1 MFGKNHIK
9 WWSVA
14 LMLIA
19 MALPFAIRGSASK
32 KEGITQANRVKATY
46 VLMEAQRQHFLEHDD
61 AFYHLIAYAYSL
73 DSTNTS
79 IAFYMGVAKFE
90 RTSFEHTDELTAA
103 LAQMRKH
110 VEAHPEDKYEARLY
124 AHAAF
129 LVNQYQEGL
138 RVLNIQHQLHPQD
151 DNLLSTMA
159 DAYEKTSD
167 YQKALAIYDTL
178 QQWRGQ
184 SVELSSA
191 KLKAYQAL
199 NDTTGAIHEMRALLA
214 SAPTNADYNLAM
226 GKMLFMFGYRDSA
239 MVYYDKAQQYEPDNG
254 LTYLTKAEYYL
265 ALGDTLN
272 YDRQTY
278 QALVSTDLDVE
289 SKLQILVNYTKTLLS
304 AKDTTHRTDHLFD
317 VLIEQH
323 PLEPQIRVLY
333 SEYLMVIDNN
343 EGAAEQIDYAL
354 NLDPTNKELWTRL
367 MAYYLYAGNYE
378 KAIEVGD
385 KAIRLNPDN
394 VELYSYLGS
403 SCYSVKQYD
412 KAIEVYDKALAIL
425 DSTQVD
431 DRSNLLSG
439 KADVKFAMGD
449 TIAAFALYDQS
460 LDLNPDNPGTLN
472 NYAYFL
478 ALSNRD
484 LDKAER
490 MSAKTIVEDAAN
502 PTYLDTYAWVFY
514 MRKEYTMAQ
523 LYIEMAINNEEQ
535 PTSELFEHYGYILL
549 ANGDKQ
555 KALEQWRKAIELKP
569 DNEQL
574 VKQIEKISNEN
585 GNENGNENEN

>member
-110 VEAHPEDKYEARLY
+110 VEAHPEDKYEASLY

-585 GNENGNENEN
+585 GNENEK

>member
-138 RVLNIQHQLHPQD
+138 RVLNIQHQLYPQD

-333 SEYLMVIDNN
+333 SEYLMFIDNN

-490 MSAKTIVEDAAN
+490 MSAKTIVEDATN

-585 GNENGNENEN
+585 GNENEN

>member
-138 RVLNIQHQLHPQD
+138 RVLNIQHQLYPQD

-333 SEYLMVIDNN
+333 SEYLMFIDNN

-367 MAYYLYAGNYE
+367 MAYHLYAGNYE

-523 LYIEMAINNEEQ
+523 LYIEMAINNDEQ

-585 GNENGNENEN
+585 GNENEN

>member
-1 MFGKNHIK
+1 MFGKNYIK

-159 DAYEKTSD
+159 DAYEKTND

-178 QQWRGQ
+178 QQWQGQ

-585 GNENGNENEN
+585 EN

>member
-178 QQWRGQ
+178 QQWQGQ

-585 GNENGNENEN
+585 ENEN

>member
-1 MFGKNHIK
+1 
-9 WWSVA
+9 
-14 LMLIA
+14 MLIA

-138 RVLNIQHQLHPQD
+138 RVLNIQHQLYPQD

-585 GNENGNENEN
+585 GNENEN

>member
-1 MFGKNHIK
+1 
-9 WWSVA
+9 
-14 LMLIA
+14 MLIA

-178 QQWRGQ
+178 QQWQGQ

-333 SEYLMVIDNN
+333 SEYLMFIDNN

-354 NLDPTNKELWTRL
+354 NLDPTNEELWTRL
-367 MAYYLYAGNYE
+367 MAYHLYAGNYE

-585 GNENGNENEN
+585 GNENEN

>member
-1 MFGKNHIK
+1 
-9 WWSVA
+9 
-14 LMLIA
+14 MLIA

-138 RVLNIQHQLHPQD
+138 RVLNIQHQLYPQD

-178 QQWRGQ
+178 QQWQGQ

-585 GNENGNENEN
+585 GNEN

>member
-138 RVLNIQHQLHPQD
+138 RVLNIQHQLYPQD

-167 YQKALAIYDTL
+167 YKKALAIYDTL

-333 SEYLMVIDNN
+333 SEYLMFIDNN

-585 GNENGNENEN
+585 GNENEN

>member
-178 QQWRGQ
+178 QQWQGQ

-333 SEYLMVIDNN
+333 SEYLMFIDNN

-439 KADVKFAMGD
+439 KADVKFALGD

-585 GNENGNENEN
+585 GNENEN

>member
-138 RVLNIQHQLHPQD
+138 RVLNIQHQLYPQD

-460 LDLNPDNPGTLN
+460 LDINPDNPGTLN

-585 GNENGNENEN
+585 ENGNEN

>member
-138 RVLNIQHQLHPQD
+138 RVLNIQHQLYPQD

-167 YQKALAIYDTL
+167 YKKALAIYDTL
-178 QQWRGQ
+178 QQWQGQ

-354 NLDPTNKELWTRL
+354 NLDPTNEELWTRL

-585 GNENGNENEN
+585 ENEN

>member
-110 VEAHPEDKYEARLY
+110 VEAHPEDKYEASLY

-354 NLDPTNKELWTRL
+354 NLDPTNEELWTRL

-460 LDLNPDNPGTLN
+460 LELNPDNPGTLN

-585 GNENGNENEN
+585 GNENEN

>member
-354 NLDPTNKELWTRL
+354 NLDPTNEELWTRL
-367 MAYYLYAGNYE
+367 MAYHLYAGNYE

-585 GNENGNENEN
+585 GNENEN

>member
-1 MFGKNHIK
+1 
-9 WWSVA
+9 
-14 LMLIA
+14 MLIA

-138 RVLNIQHQLHPQD
+138 RVLNIQHQLYPQD

-159 DAYEKTSD
+159 DAYEKTND
-167 YQKALAIYDTL
+167 YKKALAIYDTL
-178 QQWRGQ
+178 QQWQGQ

-333 SEYLMVIDNN
+333 SEYLMFIDNN

-585 GNENGNENEN
+585 GNEN

>member
-460 LDLNPDNPGTLN
+460 LDINPDNPGTLN

-585 GNENGNENEN
+585 GNENEN

>member
-1 MFGKNHIK
+1 
-9 WWSVA
+9 
-14 LMLIA
+14 MLIA

-178 QQWRGQ
+178 QQWQGQ

-333 SEYLMVIDNN
+333 SEYLMFIDNN

-354 NLDPTNKELWTRL
+354 NLDPTNEELWTRL
-367 MAYYLYAGNYE
+367 MAYHLYAGNYE

-585 GNENGNENEN
+585 ENGNEN

>member
-1 MFGKNHIK
+1 
-9 WWSVA
+9 
-14 LMLIA
+14 MLIA

-167 YQKALAIYDTL
+167 YKKALAIYDTL

-425 DSTQVD
+425 DSTQVN

-585 GNENGNENEN
+585 EN

>member
-178 QQWRGQ
+178 QQWQGQ

-574 VKQIEKISNEN
+574 VKQIEEISNENEN
-585 GNENGNENEN
+585 GNEN

>member
-138 RVLNIQHQLHPQD
+138 RVLNIQHQLYPQD

-167 YQKALAIYDTL
+167 YKKALAIYDTL

-333 SEYLMVIDNN
+333 SEYLMFIDNN

-367 MAYYLYAGNYE
+367 MAYHLYAGNYE

-585 GNENGNENEN
+585 GNENEN

>member
-1 MFGKNHIK
+1 
-9 WWSVA
+9 
-14 LMLIA
+14 MLIA

-138 RVLNIQHQLHPQD
+138 RVLNIQHQLYPQD

-167 YQKALAIYDTL
+167 YKKALAIYDTL

-585 GNENGNENEN
+585 GNENEN

>member
-167 YQKALAIYDTL
+167 YKKALAIYDTL
-178 QQWRGQ
+178 QQWQGQ

-333 SEYLMVIDNN
+333 SEYLMFIDNN

-367 MAYYLYAGNYE
+367 MAYHLYAGNYE

-460 LDLNPDNPGTLN
+460 LDINPDNPGTLN

-585 GNENGNENEN
+585 GNENEN

>member
-138 RVLNIQHQLHPQD
+138 RVLNIQHQLYPQD

-178 QQWRGQ
+178 QQWQGQ

-585 GNENGNENEN
+585 ENGNEN

>member
-333 SEYLMVIDNN
+333 SEYLMFIDNN

-367 MAYYLYAGNYE
+367 MAYHLYAGNYE

-585 GNENGNENEN
+585 GNENEN

>member
-138 RVLNIQHQLHPQD
+138 RVLNIQHQLYPQD

-585 GNENGNENEN
+585 ENGNENEN

>member
-333 SEYLMVIDNN
+333 SEYLMFIDNN

-585 GNENGNENEN
+585 ENEN

>member
-159 DAYEKTSD
+159 DAYEKTND
-167 YQKALAIYDTL
+167 YKKALAIYDTL
-178 QQWRGQ
+178 QQWQGQ

-460 LDLNPDNPGTLN
+460 LDINPDNPGTLN

-585 GNENGNENEN
+585 GNENEN

>member
-138 RVLNIQHQLHPQD
+138 RVLNIQHQLYPQD

-167 YQKALAIYDTL
+167 YKKALAIYDTL
-178 QQWRGQ
+178 QQWQGQ

-199 NDTTGAIHEMRALLA
+199 NDTTGAIHEMRALLT

-333 SEYLMVIDNN
+333 SEYLMFIDNN

-354 NLDPTNKELWTRL
+354 NLDPTNEELWTRL
-367 MAYYLYAGNYE
+367 MAYHLYAGNYE

-574 VKQIEKISNEN
+574 VKQIEEISNEN
-585 GNENGNENEN
+585 GNENEN

>member
-90 RTSFEHTDELTAA
+90 RTSFEHPDELTSA

-585 GNENGNENEN
+585 GNENEN

>member
-167 YQKALAIYDTL
+167 YKKALAIYDTL

-333 SEYLMVIDNN
+333 SEYLMFIDNN

-585 GNENGNENEN
+585 GNGNENEN

>member
-178 QQWRGQ
+178 QQWQGQ

-460 LDLNPDNPGTLN
+460 LDINPDNPGTLN

-523 LYIEMAINNEEQ
+523 LYIEMAIKNEEQ

-585 GNENGNENEN
+585 GNENEN

>member
-167 YQKALAIYDTL
+167 YKKALAIYDTL
-178 QQWRGQ
+178 QQWQGQ

-490 MSAKTIVEDAAN
+490 MSAKTIVADAAN

-585 GNENGNENEN
+585 GNEN

>member
-1 MFGKNHIK
+1 
-9 WWSVA
+9 
-14 LMLIA
+14 MLIA

-138 RVLNIQHQLHPQD
+138 RVLNIQHQLYPQD

-167 YQKALAIYDTL
+167 YKKALAIYDTL
-178 QQWRGQ
+178 QQWQGQ

-289 SKLQILVNYTKTLLS
+289 SKLQILVNYTKTLS

-333 SEYLMVIDNN
+333 SEYLMFIDNN

-367 MAYYLYAGNYE
+367 MAYHLYAGNYE

-460 LDLNPDNPGTLN
+460 LDINPDNPGTLN

-585 GNENGNENEN
+585 GNENEN

>member
-138 RVLNIQHQLHPQD
+138 RVLNIQHQLYPQD

-178 QQWRGQ
+178 QQWQGQ

-333 SEYLMVIDNN
+333 SEYLMFIDNN

-354 NLDPTNKELWTRL
+354 NLDPTNEELWTRL

-585 GNENGNENEN
+585 GNENENEN

>member
-1 MFGKNHIK
+1 
-9 WWSVA
+9 
-14 LMLIA
+14 MLIA

-138 RVLNIQHQLHPQD
+138 RVLNIQHQLYPQD

-159 DAYEKTSD
+159 DAHEKTGD
-167 YQKALAIYDTL
+167 YKKALAIYDTL

-354 NLDPTNKELWTRL
+354 NLDPTNEELWTRL
-367 MAYYLYAGNYE
+367 MAYHLYAGNYE

-585 GNENGNENEN
+585 GNENEN

>member
-138 RVLNIQHQLHPQD
+138 RVLNIQHQLYPQD

-167 YQKALAIYDTL
+167 YKKALAIYDTL

-333 SEYLMVIDNN
+333 SEYLMFIDNN

-367 MAYYLYAGNYE
+367 MAYHLYAGNYE

-490 MSAKTIVEDAAN
+490 MSAKTIVEDATN

-585 GNENGNENEN
+585 GNEN

>member
-167 YQKALAIYDTL
+167 YKKALAIYDTL

-585 GNENGNENEN
+585 GNEN

>member
-19 MALPFAIRGSASK
+19 MTLPFAIRGAASK

-138 RVLNIQHQLHPQD
+138 RVLNIQHQLYPQD

-304 AKDTTHRTDHLFD
+304 AQDTTHRTDHLFD

-333 SEYLMVIDNN
+333 SEYLMFIDNN

-490 MSAKTIVEDAAN
+490 MSAKTIVADATN

-585 GNENGNENEN
+585 GNENEN

>member
-1 MFGKNHIK
+1 
-9 WWSVA
+9 
-14 LMLIA
+14 MLIA

-103 LAQMRKH
+103 LGQMRKH

-555 KALEQWRKAIELKP
+555 KALEQWRKAIEMKP

-585 GNENGNENEN
+585 GNENEN